1 MKHIKLF
8 EDTTQGRWSTIT
20 NYLSIEA
27 DNTPKQVAFL
37 KRKDDQGEP
46 DTKMI
51 NADFILRGAEG
62 LLHDMVACGLDSSRY
77 GGAIKEAIIALKPAL
92 RKTQEIQSKIQSKI
106 QSPSPPRT
114 PLG

>member
-8 EDTTQGRWSTIT
+8 EDTTQGRWPILT
-20 NYLSIEA
+20 NYLSVEK

-37 KRKDDQGEP
+37 KKKADLDDP

-51 NADFILRGAEG
+51 NADFILRGAEA
-62 LLHDMVACGLDSSRY
+62 LLSDMVACGLDSSRY
-77 GGAIKEAIIALKPAL
+77 GGAIKEAIKALKPAL
-92 RKTQEIQSKIQSKI
+92 KKTEEIQPKIQSKI
-106 QSPSPPRT
+106 QSSPPRT